1 VTGSE
6 RDERSR
12 AGARALADG
21 GSPEDDA
28 GQAAYVFRV
37 TVRLDPGPP
46 EVSVDPATFETVME
60 RAADPPGEDGWLF
73 FRDNLWRGELA
84 DEGHFRQLTEEA
96 LDVPVADVSFRELRT
111 DDEYLA
117 ALKAEIG
124 ENLAEFKADG
134 VSEALSKYLGSSIRV
149 E

>member
-1 VTGSE
+1 MTGGE
-6 RDERSR
+6 RDDV
-12 AGARALADG
+12 DG
-21 GSPEDDA
+21 DPVPGE
-28 GQAAYVFRV
+28 AAYVFRV
-37 TVRLDPGPP
+37 AVRLDPGPP

-84 DEGHFRQLTEEA
+84 DEGHFRRLTEEA
-96 LDVPVADVSFRELRT
+96 LSAPVADVSFRELRT
-111 DDEYLA
+111 DEAYLA
-117 ALKAEIG
+117 ALKEEMAT
-124 ENLAEFKADG
+124 NLEEFNADD